1 MYTYGFSWAINGP
14 LKREFIGLISFV
26 TGSANFDSAVKIL
39 LTVYEEGDYIKHGKN
54 ECRWRRRTGEDD
66 IVKCDSL
73 ILNLIDNIIVDLYN
87 WLNS

>member
-1 MYTYGFSWAINGP
+1 MDLAGLINGP
-14 LKREFIGLISFV
+14 IKREFIGLISFV

-39 LTVYEEGDYIKHGKN
+39 MTVYE
-54 ECRWRRRTGEDD
+54 
-66 IVKCDSL
+66 CDSL